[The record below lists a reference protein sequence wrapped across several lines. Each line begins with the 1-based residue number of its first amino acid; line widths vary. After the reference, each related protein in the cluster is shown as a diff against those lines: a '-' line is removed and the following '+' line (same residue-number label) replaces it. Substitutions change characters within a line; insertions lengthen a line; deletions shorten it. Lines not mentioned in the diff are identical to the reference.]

1 MSSSLVLTLAS
12 CPGHILL
19 GLLLGELLYRV
30 VLILEGL
37 NHLKERHRGSRVTL
51 IQDVFSNCHQQL
63 FTSPLLCLLGLSL
76 LSFTSSSLASLQTI
90 LSLATVYTTIRCC
103 GAMDNTLEDM
113 QVLEEEQALLGPG
126 LATNYWFG
134 FLTWM
139 MKGLKESMDIAQG
152 ALEDG
157 DELGEEI
164 EEEGGMIGRLAN
176 TENFRIFKK
185 LIILLPSSCS
195 FGGLKK
201 QEALREENVFLHC
214 APDVDPEAPDC
225 DCDNRC
231 HCHHAN
237 CSHDFLFEVEG
248 NKRQPPKKMSF
259 NWIYER
265 EEDERTRNPEG
276 KKIFVMFDF
285 PQILQSALGSLQ
297 AQPDLRAKNVET
309 FSLTLASFLHSQIG
323 HSDMVTFQPYS
334 PVAGRRL
341 ASHLRERILLE
352 RQHLVG

>member
-1 MSSSLVLTLAS
+1 M
-12 CPGHILL
+12 
-19 GLLLGELLYRV
+19 
-30 VLILEGL
+30 
-37 NHLKERHRGSRVTL
+37 
-51 IQDVFSNCHQQL
+51 
-63 FTSPLLCLLGLSL
+63 
-76 LSFTSSSLASLQTI
+76 
-90 LSLATVYTTIRCC
+90 
-103 GAMDNTLEDM
+103 
-113 QVLEEEQALLGPG
+113 LEEEQALLGPG

-237 CSHDFLFEVEG
+237 CSHDFLFEV
-248 NKRQPPKKMSF
+248 
-259 NWIYER
+259 
-265 EEDERTRNPEG
+265 
-276 KKIFVMFDF
+276 
-285 PQILQSALGSLQ
+285 LLL
-297 AQPDLRAKNVET
+297 
-309 FSLTLASFLHSQIG
+309 
-323 HSDMVTFQPYS
+323 
-334 PVAGRRL
+334 
-341 ASHLRERILLE
+341 ILLVQT
-352 RQHLVG
+352 RLLNSH